1 MVGVQTL
8 TAHIFGG
15 ENGNDHD
22 SKEFQ
27 VLSRIAEVTFWNEIA
42 ADDCQYLFNCLNANY
57 IPGIL
62 DNY

>member
-42 ADDCQYLFNCLNANY
+42 ADDCQYLFKCLNAN
-57 IPGIL
+57 
-62 DNY
+62 